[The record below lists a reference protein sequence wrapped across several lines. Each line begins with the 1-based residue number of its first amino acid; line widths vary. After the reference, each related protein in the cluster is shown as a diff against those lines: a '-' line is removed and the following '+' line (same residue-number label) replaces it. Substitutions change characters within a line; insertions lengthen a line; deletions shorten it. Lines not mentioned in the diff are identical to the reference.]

1 MGSIRSFD
9 GRNCEWLIKY
19 TRAVSGSPGSHSV
32 ATPWPPCWLI
42 KYTRAV
48 SVPYVPY
55 SVATPWPAYIKV
67 VAVKPLFSRHA
78 ASARRSE
85 GEICTRSTRDKVVK
99 WHIGENS
106 IGRFFGG
113 GRSTRSTRHRTPG
126 GPGVLWRVE
135 RPARNAGTT
144 GQDAVMTPS

>member
-1 MGSIRSFD
+1 MGETAIGLHPRGVRFA
-9 GRNCEWLIKY
+9 WFAY
-19 TRAVSGSPGSHSV
+19 
-32 ATPWPPCWLI
+32 PWPHRGHLVGSLNTPARCLV
-42 KYTRAV
+42 RLV
-48 SVPYVPY
+48 RH

>member
-1 MGSIRSFD
+1 MGAIRSFD

-19 TRAVSGSPGSHSV
+19 TRAVSGAPGAPSV
-32 ATPWPPCWLI
+32 GTPWPAYI

-48 SVPYVPY
+48 SVQYVQY
-55 SVATPWPAYIKV
+55 SVGTPWPAYIKV

-78 ASARRSE
+78 ASARRGE
-85 GEICTRSTRDKVVK
+85 GENCTRSTRDKVVK
-99 WHIGENS
+99 SHIGENP
-106 IGRFFGG
+106 IGRFFGN

-126 GPGVLWRVE
+126 GPGLLWRVE

>member
-1 MGSIRSFD
+1 MGETA
-9 GRNCEWLIKY
+9 N
-19 TRAVSGSPGSHSV
+19 GSLN
-32 ATPWPPCWLI
+32 TPARCLV
-42 KYTRAV
+42 RLV
-48 SVPYVPY
+48 RH

-144 GQDAVMTPS
+144 GQDVGFSLNGNDRPGRCRGLAPFRWIYTHAELS

>member
-1 MGSIRSFD
+1 MGETANGSLNTPARWAHRTVRQSV
-9 GRNCEWLIKY
+9 GTPWPAYIKY
-19 TRAVSGSPGSHSV
+19 PRAVSGAYG
-32 ATPWPPCWLI
+32 A
-42 KYTRAV
+42 
-48 SVPYVPY
+48 Y

>member
-1 MGSIRSFD
+1 MGETA
-9 GRNCEWLIKY
+9 N
-19 TRAVSGSPGSHSV
+19 GSLN
-32 ATPWPPCWLI
+32 TPARCLV
-42 KYTRAV
+42 RLV
-48 SVPYVPY
+48 HH

-135 RPARNAGTT
+135 RPARNAETT
-144 GQDAVMTPS
+144 GQDAVMTAS

>member
-1 MGSIRSFD
+1 MGAIRSFD
-9 GRNCEWLIKY
+9 GRNCDWLIN
-19 TRAVSGSPGSHSV
+19 TPARCPVRMVRLSV

-48 SVPYVPY
+48 SVQYVQY
-55 SVATPWPAYIKV
+55 SVGTPWPAYIKV

-85 GEICTRSTRDKVVK
+85 GEICTRSTLHKVVK
-99 WHIGENS
+99 WHIGENP
-106 IGRFFGG
+106 IGRFFGN
-113 GRSTRSTRHRTPG
+113 GRSTRSTRHRTSG